1 EERKLIYS
9 RSAIPEKVPMKH
21 PLTGQVI
28 MVPSGRLKW
37 SVNTET
43 KTYQISRPKVQ
54 AHQVWDY
61 YFDPNLK
68 SHNPQEGQGVA
79 IRELLPVSWLKKNCI
94 PEFGYKLPSTDKEW
108 KDLAGTYKTTMAD
121 VSKSWSELDRG
132 NYYNPGLD
140 QNADPADARIEVV
153 RFWTKDRHVWLLG
166 RELVAYNWPNE
177 MGVIPFLN
185 PFYIDIPGRHV
196 GLSICDLIEGDQK
209 LAQAIIEAR
218 IDELNLMIHPPI
230 VRKLGV
236 KIASS
241 QRRLRPGVEWE
252 AENPKEDII
261 RMEMGNVTGQ
271 AFAEVAA
278 LEQRVQKATGV
289 TDLAALGAPSSGG

>member
-1 EERKLIYS
+1 FADDFPFECLPADANTTLEQARAVRDLLRNQIDNLNPDVIGMRLREIVRRAYKNDYIYGVAPVEFGWTMAEERKLIYS

-21 PLTGQVI
+21 QLTGQVI

-94 PEFGYKLPSTDKEW
+94 PEFGYKLPATDKEW
-108 KDLAGTYKTTMAD
+108 KDLAGTYKSTMAE

-185 PFYIDIPGRHV
+185 PFYIDIPVRHV

-218 IDELNLMIHPPI
+218 IDELNLMIH
-230 VRKLGV
+230 
-236 KIASS
+236 
-241 QRRLRPGVEWE
+241 
-252 AENPKEDII
+252 
-261 RMEMGNVTGQ
+261 
-271 AFAEVAA
+271 
-278 LEQRVQKATGV
+278 
-289 TDLAALGAPSSGG
+289 